1 VREVR
6 GRDRSTGMIPEQAM
20 LAISA
25 FAAPVVRA
33 VASHPV
39 QPVPHLFEINVW
51 WLCAITF
58 VLAAAACALSTP
70 LVRKM
75 AFAVGVFDE
84 PDSDR
89 RVHVQ
94 ATPRLGGIAIYFGFM
109 LSLFTILNLA
119 LTHTSEIRRYL
130 TNADLA
136 HLIGLLFGGSLM
148 LGVGLW
154 DDIMTMSPRRKLL
167 AQLLVAGVAVVL
179 YGFTIVDVSL
189 PKFGYLDLAWF
200 AIPFSLF
207 WYLGMVNAI
216 NFLDGLDGL
225 AAGVALIASITLIIV
240 SLWHNQYLVAITMCA
255 LAGAMAGFLPFNYNP
270 ARIFMGDGG
279 SLFIGFVLAS
289 AAVMGTE
296 KKAVAISLVIPLLV
310 LALPII
316 DTAAAILRRARRG
329 APLFA
334 ADRGHVHHQ
343 LLDLGLSTRQA
354 VNLIYLVCG
363 LLGALA
369 LALSRPGGPHL
380 F

>member
-1 VREVR
+1 
-6 GRDRSTGMIPEQAM
+6 M
-20 LAISA
+20 LAV
-25 FAAPVVRA
+25 APPWFHA
-33 VASHPV
+33 
-39 QPVPHLFEINVW
+39 LNFNIW
-51 WLCAITF
+51 WLCAATF
-58 VLAAAACALSTP
+58 ALAAAACALATP
-70 LVRKM
+70 LVRRM

-84 PDSDR
+84 PDGDR
-89 RVHVQ
+89 RVH
-94 ATPRLGGIAIYFGFM
+94 AHPTPRLGGIAIYLGFM
-109 LSLFTILNLA
+109 LALFTVLNIA
-119 LTHTSEIRRYL
+119 LTHATEIRKYL

-136 HLIGLLFGGSLM
+136 HVIGLLFGGTLM

-167 AQLLVAGVAVVL
+167 AQLVVAAIAVVL
-179 YGFTIVDVSL
+179 YGFTIIDVQV

-225 AAGVALIASITLIIV
+225 AAGVTLIASLTLILV
-240 SLWHNQYLVAITMCA
+240 SVWHNQYLVAITMCA
-255 LAGAMAGFLPFNYNP
+255 LAGAVAGFLPFNYNP

-296 KKAVAISLVIPLLV
+296 KKAVAISLIIPLLV
-310 LALPII
+310 LALPIL
-316 DTAAAILRRARRG
+316 DTAAAIWRRARKG

-343 LLDLGLSTRQA
+343 LLDLGLSPRQA
-354 VNLIYLVCG
+354 VNLIYVVCG
-363 LLGALA
+363 LLGVLA